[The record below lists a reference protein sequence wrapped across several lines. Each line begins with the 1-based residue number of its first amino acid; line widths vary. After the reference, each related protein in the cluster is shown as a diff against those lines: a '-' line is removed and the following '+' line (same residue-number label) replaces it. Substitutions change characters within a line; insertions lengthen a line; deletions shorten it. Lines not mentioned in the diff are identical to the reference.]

1 MSGRGLTAESEALV
15 DTSIDGSGRYGGH
28 HWPACNGFVDDEWSK
43 CDCGLVQAAFD
54 IEAAAAR
61 EALEALVPWFG
72 QADALYLRRER
83 DAAYVTST
91 HNGYTDVRSTWLAEV
106 MTLLAALRAARA
118 SDGGL

>member
-1 MSGRGLTAESEALV
+1 MSGRGEPRTEAGRRLLAAGNGDEPV
-15 DTSIDGSGRYGGH
+15 QPDDWLGSIL
-28 HWPACNGFVDDEWSK
+28 A
-43 CDCGLVQAAFD
+43 

-118 SDGGL
+118 SDGGR

>member
-1 MSGRGLTAESEALV
+1 MESEALLR
-15 DTSIDGSGRYGGH
+15 DWLGGIDGPFR
-28 HWPACNGFVDDEWSK
+28 DDI
-43 CDCGLVQAAFD
+43 AA

-118 SDGGL
+118 SDGGR

>member
-1 MSGRGLTAESEALV
+1 MGMVTDTDPLREAALAARPL
-15 DTSIDGSGRYGGH
+15 DSWLEGEYRKEYGEDH
-28 HWPACNGFVDDEWSK
+28 PLIVELDRIRD
-43 CDCGLVQAAFD
+43 
-54 IEAAAAR
+54 EAAAAR

-118 SDGGL
+118 SDGGR

>member
-1 MSGRGLTAESEALV
+1 MNDLTPGSEAL
-15 DTSIDGSGRYGGH
+15 R
-28 HWPACNGFVDDEWSK
+28 ER
-43 CDCGLVQAAFD
+43 AAA

-118 SDGGL
+118 SDGGR

>member
-1 MSGRGLTAESEALV
+1 MSGREALTKESEALLEALRPTFSDAV
-15 DTSIDGSGRYGGH
+15 RESL
-28 HWPACNGFVDDEWSK
+28 AE
-43 CDCGLVQAAFD
+43 GLRR

-118 SDGGL
+118 SDGGR

>member
-1 MSGRGLTAESEALV
+1 MSGREALTAPCPV
-15 DTSIDGSGRYGGH
+15 H
-28 HWPACNGFVDDEWSK
+28 PACGCAPASPLP
-43 CDCGLVQAAFD
+43 CTCPPLTPGLRER

-118 SDGGL
+118 SDGGR